1 MTINK
6 INELDEI
13 KLEAEKNLKKIN
25 EMLENPQITQ
35 QLKDEITTDRDKHL
49 TLTNECTLTKY
60 YLKQELK
67 KLEKKYKSKI
77 NFYRFFPKRVEF
89 KIND

>member
-6 INELDEI
+6 INELDEV
-13 KLEAEKNLKKIN
+13 KSEAEKNLKKFN

-35 QLKDEITTDRDKHL
+35 QRKDEITTDRDKCL
-49 TLTNECTLTKY
+49 NLTNKCTLTKY

-77 NFYRFFPKRVEF
+77 
-89 KIND
+89 